1 MNDGTRSVLAGE
13 FLRELEGEV
22 RATRGCLEAVPM
34 EDPAW
39 KPHERSMELGY
50 MAQLVA
56 DMPRWVTYA
65 IEKGEV
71 DFETYP
77 VFDGKTTEQI
87 VKHFDECME
96 GARGAL
102 SSLTDEGL
110 GKKFQLKRGE
120 ALLMEQ
126 NVRELI
132 SSTINHMVHHRGQLT
147 VYLRMLDKKVPS
159 IYGPSADSG
168 GFA

>member
-1 MNDGTRSVLAGE
+1 MSDGTRSVLAGE
-13 FLRELEGEV
+13 YLRELEAEI

-34 EDPAW
+34 DDPAW
-39 KPHERSMELGY
+39 KPHERAMELGY
-50 MAQLVA
+50 MAQLIS

-77 VFDGKTTEQI
+77 RFDGKTAEEI
-87 VKHFDECME
+87 VRHFDECVE
-96 GARGAL
+96 GARRAL
-102 SSLTDEGL
+102 EALTDEGL
-110 GKKFQLKRGE
+110 EKKFQLKRGE
-120 ALLMEQ
+120 TVLMEQ

-132 SSTINHMVHHRGQLT
+132 SSTINHLVHHRGQLS

-168 GFA
+168 GF

>member
-1 MNDGTRSVLAGE
+1 MNDGTGSVLAGE
-13 FLRELEGEV
+13 FLRELESEV
-22 RATRGCLEAVPM
+22 RATRECLAAVPM
-34 EDPAW
+34 DDPAW
-39 KPHERSMELGY
+39 KPHEKSMELGY
-50 MAQLVA
+50 MAQLVS

-77 VFDGKTTEQI
+77 IFDGKTTEQI
-87 VKHFDECME
+87 VGHFDECVE
-96 GARGAL
+96 GARNAL
-102 SSLTDEGL
+102 RTLTDEGL
-110 GKKFQLKRGE
+110 EKNFQLKRGE
-120 ALLMEQ
+120 AVLMEQ

-132 SSTINHMVHHRGQLT
+132 GSTINHMVHHRGQLT

-168 GFA
+168 GF

>member
-1 MNDGTRSVLAGE
+1 MSDGTRSVLAGE
-13 FLRELEGEV
+13 YLRELEVEV
-22 RATRGCLEAVPM
+22 GATRGCLEAVPM

-50 MAQLVA
+50 MAQLVS

-77 VFDGKTTEQI
+77 IFDGKTTDEI
-87 VKHFDECME
+87 VRHFDECVE
-96 GARGAL
+96 GARRAL
-102 SSLTDEGL
+102 GSLTDEGL
-110 GKKFQLKRGE
+110 EKKFQLKRGE
-120 ALLMEQ
+120 AVLMEQ

-132 SSTINHMVHHRGQLT
+132 SSTINHLVHHRGQLS

-168 GFA
+168 GF

>member
-1 MNDGTRSVLAGE
+1 MNEEMRSVLAGE
-13 FLRELEGEV
+13 FLRELEAEV
-22 RATRGCLEAVPM
+22 RATRECLGAVPM
-34 EDPAW
+34 GDPGW
-39 KPHERSMELGY
+39 KPHEKSMELGY

-77 VFDGKTTEQI
+77 VFDGKTAEEI
-87 VKHFDECME
+87 VGHFDECVE

-102 SSLTDEGL
+102 GALTDEGL

-120 ALLMEQ
+120 ALLMEMS
-126 NVRELI
+126 VRETI
-132 SSTINHMVHHRGQLT
+132 GSTINHMVHHRGQLT

-168 GFA
+168 GF

>member
-1 MNDGTRSVLAGE
+1 M
-13 FLRELEGEV
+13 RELEAEV
-22 RATRGCLEAVPM
+22 RATRECLEAVPM

-39 KPHERSMELGY
+39 KPHEWSMELGY
-50 MAQLVA
+50 MAQLIS

-77 VFDGKTTEQI
+77 RFDGKTTEEI
-87 VKHFDECME
+87 VRHFDECVE
-96 GARGAL
+96 GARRAL
-102 SSLTDEGL
+102 GKLTDEGL
-110 GKKFQLKRGE
+110 EKKFQLKRGD
-120 ALLMEQ
+120 AVLMEQ

-132 SSTINHMVHHRGQLT
+132 SSTINHLVHHRGQLS
-147 VYLRMLDKKVPS
+147 VYLRMLDRKVPS

-168 GFA
+168 GFDTL

>member
-1 MNDGTRSVLAGE
+1 M
-13 FLRELEGEV
+13 RELEAEV

-50 MAQLVA
+50 MTQLVA

-87 VKHFDECME
+87 VRHFDEAVE

-102 SSLTDEGL
+102 GELTDEGL
-110 GKKFQLKRGE
+110 GKTFQLKRGE
-120 ALLMEQ
+120 AVLMEQ
-126 NVRELI
+126 SVRELV

-168 GFA
+168 GF